1 MLHPLGGTQ
10 KQGNRLM
17 QRNTTV
23 MDMYTYRDQS
33 WSTMNLAGFSVEA
46 TDGEV
51 GSVDDEAYRI
61 GTDALL
67 VNTGPW
73 IFGKGVLLPAGVISR
88 IDELD
93 RKVHVNLTKDQIK
106 NAPEV
111 NETNWRDPGFRD
123 ELGSYYTANRP
134 AGPDYG
140 KTDTDLR

>member
-93 RKVHVNLTKDQIK
+93 RKVHVNLTKD
-106 NAPEV
+106 
-111 NETNWRDPGFRD
+111 
-123 ELGSYYTANRP
+123 
-134 AGPDYG
+134 
-140 KTDTDLR
+140 